1 MKKLYLTVG
10 SLVAICV
17 LVGTY
22 MQRHA
27 LACEILPFSG
37 MDQLQPNVYT
47 TAEFSSEQVAALS
60 EYVTVAVERIHTSY
74 GATVANP
81 RLLITGSVAMANKWG
96 ANETASMHRMPWRT
110 CIVIGPQG
118 QNVDV
123 IAHEWLHAE
132 IQTRAGLWNFLN
144 QIPVWFDEGV
154 ALTVDFRAPF
164 LPENIQLSEDEI
176 MVVRELS
183 SARDFFSGD
192 NMRHHY
198 QAARLT
204 VDPLIQPSSFF
215 AQLDRIGQ
223 GEHFDTVFLNVDS
236 LTR

>member
-1 MKKLYLTVG
+1 
-10 SLVAICV
+10 
-17 LVGTY
+17 

-37 MDQLQPNVYT
+37 MDKLQPNVYT

-60 EYVTVAVERIHTSY
+60 EYVTAAVERIHTSY

-110 CIVIGPQG
+110 CIVIGPEG
-118 QNVDV
+118 QSVDV

-176 MVVRELS
+176 MAVRELS

-192 NMRHHY
+192 MRHHY

-215 AQLDRIGQ
+215 TQLDRIGQ
-223 GEHFDTVFLNVDS
+223 GEHFDTVFLNADS
-236 LTR
+236 LIR